1 MMKLCSSAFILCYC
15 FFSSLVIY
23 AQDAQ
28 LNSLQKKYAGL
39 SSFTVNF
46 TQELYNSE
54 TKEVEKRTG
63 IFTFKKPLLILWK
76 TTSPLEESIIVSTD
90 EIWDYIPEDNIAFK
104 YPISL
109 INDVAVFAYILSGQ
123 SNIEDTF
130 IIDKVENLPT
140 KTTFYLTPKKEHPSV
155 TAMQLTISKQTT
167 EIVEVKITDF
177 YSNTNTITL
186 TNFMAN
192 VPVDNVLFSFTP
204 KEGITVIDNSVDNSN
219 E

>member
-1 MMKLCSSAFILCYC
+1 MTKIFCSLFVALFC
-15 FFSSLVIY
+15 FLLSITSY

-28 LNSLQKKYAGL
+28 LTALQKRYSSL

-54 TKEVEKRTG
+54 TKETEKRAG

-76 TTSPLEESIIVSTD
+76 TVTPLEEYIIVSSH

-123 SNIEDTF
+123 SNVEDSF
-130 IIDKVENLPT
+130 LVEKVESSGN
-140 KTTFYLTPKKEHPSV
+140 KVTFFLSPKKEHPSV
-155 TAMQLTISKQTT
+155 TSMQLTVLKQAL
-167 EIVEVKITDF
+167 EIVEVKITDY
-177 YSNTNTITL
+177 YSNTNTIVL
-186 TNFMAN
+186 SNFTPN
-192 VPVDNVLFSFTP
+192 VSVDNSIFSFTP
-204 KEGITVIDNSVDNSN
+204 KEGITIIDNSADNSN